1 MRPLSRRTY
10 AIAAIVLAAI
20 IFVALNIAADAT
32 FTTSR
37 LDLTQNG
44 QYTLAQGTKNI
55 LGKLQE
61 PITLKFFYSKK
72 VGAEYAQVNAYAGRV
87 RDLLN
92 EYAAL
97 SHGKIVLQEIDPE
110 PFSEA
115 EDQAT
120 ANGLTGA
127 PTQTGDL
134 VYFGLVGTNTIDG
147 KETIPFFTQDREPY
161 LEYDI
166 SSLIYKLSHP
176 KKPKL
181 AIISSLPL
189 EQGSGGFAAMLQ
201 GRGRPYVIY
210 QQLKETYDTQMLQ
223 PNVTSIPADVDVLLI
238 VHPGPLNDQQQYAI
252 DQFVLKGGRALVFVD
267 PNSEIAGAASPQGMQ
282 QGGGPTPSDLPKLF
296 KAWGVSYDQNKLV
309 GDRDLAQQVQTADPR
324 NPIQAYPAWVH
335 LTPDQFNKTDQVT
348 ASLQSMNLATV

>member
-20 IFVALNIAADAT
+20 VFVALNIAADAT

-37 LDLTQNG
+37 LDLTENG

-55 LGKLQE
+55 LAKLGE
-61 PITLKFFYSKK
+61 PIVLKFFYSKK
-72 VGAEYAQVNAYAGRV
+72 VGSEYAQVNAYASRV

-134 VYFGLVGTNTIDG
+134 VYFGLAGTNTIGG
-147 KETIPFFTQDREPY
+147 KETIAFFTQDREPY

-166 SSLIYKLSHP
+166 SSLIYRLSHP
-176 KKPKL
+176 KKPKI

-189 EQGSGGFAAMLQ
+189 EQGPGGMAAMLQ
-201 GRGRPYVIY
+201 GRSRPFVIY
-210 QQLKETYDTQMLQ
+210 QQLTQTYDTQMLQ
-223 PNVTSIPADVDVLLI
+223 PNVTSVPADVDVLLI
-238 VHPGPLNDQQQYAI
+238 AHPPSLSDQQQYAI
-252 DQFVLKGGRALVFVD
+252 DQFVLRGGRALIFVD
-267 PNSEIAGAASPQGMQ
+267 PNSELAGAATQGFQ

-296 KAWGVSYDQNKLV
+296 KAWGISYDPGKV
-309 GDRDLAQQVQTADPR
+309 VADRDLAQPVQT
-324 NPIQAYPAWVH
+324 
-335 LTPDQFNKTDQVT
+335 L
-348 ASLQSMNLATV
+348 SLIHI